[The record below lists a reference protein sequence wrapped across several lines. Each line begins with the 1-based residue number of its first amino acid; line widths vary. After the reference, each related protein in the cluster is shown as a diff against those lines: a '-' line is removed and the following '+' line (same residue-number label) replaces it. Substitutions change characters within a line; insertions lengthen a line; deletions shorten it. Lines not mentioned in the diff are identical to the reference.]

1 MRKLIVLVL
10 AALLTTVGV
19 AGATSKDQG
28 RRLAGP
34 FCIGKTSVSPLKVKN
49 IFGQTV
55 TVPRA
60 GIVRSIGTGMKC
72 NANENRRFGV
82 PVKGGAGPKGDSGP
96 IGPQGAAG
104 PAGANGATGTAGQ
117 TGAKGDTGATGAQ
130 GAKGDTGA
138 TGAQGPKGDKG
149 DTGATGAQGAAGS
162 QGPKGDAGATGL
174 QGPAGATGAQGLAGP
189 QGPAG
194 PAYTPAGNVWIC
206 ADGNTGHGLAFGG
219 TDPNGPDCNNG
230 TKFAFYV
237 DYSQVKSFH

>member
-34 FCIGKTSVSPLKVKN
+34 FCIGKTSVSPLKLKN

-60 GIVRSIGTGMKC
+60 GIVRSIGIGMKC

-82 PVKGGAGPKGDSGP
+82 PVKGGAGPAGEAGP

-104 PAGANGATGTAGQ
+104 PAGA
-117 TGAKGDTGATGAQ
+117 KGDTGSAGATGQA
-130 GAKGDTGA
+130 
-138 TGAQGPKGDKG
+138 GAQGPK
-149 DTGATGAQGAAGS
+149 
-162 QGPKGDAGATGL
+162 
-174 QGPAGATGAQGLAGP
+174 
-189 QGPAG
+189 
-194 PAYTPAGNVWIC
+194 
-206 ADGNTGHGLAFGG
+206 
-219 TDPNGPDCNNG
+219 
-230 TKFAFYV
+230 
-237 DYSQVKSFH
+237 

>member
-60 GIVRSIGTGMKC
+60 GIVRSIGIGMKC

-82 PVKGGAGPKGDSGP
+82 PVKGGAGPAGDAGP
-96 IGPQGAAG
+96 IGPQG
-104 PAGANGATGTAGQ
+104 PAGATGPKGE
-117 TGAKGDTGATGAQ
+117 TGAAGAQ

-138 TGAQGPKGDKG
+138 TGAQGLKG
-149 DTGATGAQGAAGS
+149 
-162 QGPKGDAGATGL
+162 
-174 QGPAGATGAQGLAGP
+174 
-189 QGPAG
+189 
-194 PAYTPAGNVWIC
+194 
-206 ADGNTGHGLAFGG
+206 
-219 TDPNGPDCNNG
+219 
-230 TKFAFYV
+230 
-237 DYSQVKSFH
+237 